1 MSTPPGPPPDQPD
14 QPGQPDQPDQAG
26 PPGPPA
32 GQQSGWGTPTGQ
44 QGGWGQGP
52 YLGPPGPVQPPRQR
66 NSTVLLVALTVV
78 GLLVGLGVGVAIG
91 RGTKTQAASSAR
103 STITA
108 ATTTTA
114 EETTPA
120 PEPTPEET
128 TPPAEEDTFKIGQTA
143 EWEDHITAVIVSVK
157 RTSFGETA
165 TTPGPGVRVT
175 FRITNGSAASLD
187 LSHPTMDVRL
197 GTAGAAAEQV
207 FADNCG
213 GAGDFGRLAPKR
225 TVTGALCFAGRASV
239 VDVSFAPTFDYN
251 ALTWTGKVT

>member
-1 MSTPPGPPPDQPD
+1 LSTPPGPPPDQPD
-14 QPGQPDQPDQAG
+14 RPDQPKQ
-26 PPGPPA
+26 PGPPSPPA
-32 GQQSGWGTPTGQ
+32 SQQSGWGPPTGQ
-44 QGGWGQGP
+44 QEGWDQGP
-52 YLGPPGPVQPPRQR
+52 YLGPPGPAPAPAPRQR

-91 RGTKTQAASSAR
+91 RGTKTQPASSAS
-103 STITA
+103 STTTA
-108 ATTTTA
+108 ATSTA

-128 TPPAEEDTFKIGQTA
+128 TPPPEEDTFKIGQTA
-143 EWEDHITAVIVSVK
+143 EWEDRVTAVIVSVK